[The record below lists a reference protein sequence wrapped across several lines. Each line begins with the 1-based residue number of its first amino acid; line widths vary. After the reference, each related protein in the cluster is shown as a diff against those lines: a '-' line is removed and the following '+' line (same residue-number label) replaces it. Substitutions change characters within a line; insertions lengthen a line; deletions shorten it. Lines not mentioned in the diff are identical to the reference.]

1 MPLTQENEKTELIQ
15 GREIAMSPASIRHIA
30 IQRNLAIIVGNFLR
44 GKRCQLFLEA
54 EVVFDNENKFVPDLI
69 VVCDPGKIKKNNI
82 NGAPDFIV
90 EILSPSTRRRD
101 ITIKK
106 DIYEKYGVKEYWIIN
121 PKEEAIEVYLLH
133 DGTYV
138 LDNAYHNFDEEDW
151 AALSEAEKAEQQL
164 SLKISLY
171 SDLEIQVK
179 DIFE

>member
-1 MPLTQENEKTELIQ
+1 MYPLQDKSKTELVQ

-30 IQRNLAIIVGNFLR
+30 IQRNLAGIIWQFLR
-44 GKRCQLFLEA
+44 GKRCQLFMEA
-54 EVVFDNENKFVPDLI
+54 EVVFDDANKFIPDLM
-69 VVCDPGKIKKNNI
+69 VVCDPDKIKKNNI
-82 NGAPDFIV
+82 EGAPDFIV

-101 ITIKK
+101 ITVKK
-106 DIYEKYGVKEYWIIN
+106 DTYEKYGVKEYWLIS
-121 PKEEAIEVYLLH
+121 PKEESIEVYLLQ
-133 DGTYV
+133 DGKYV
-138 LDNAYHNFDEEDW
+138 LDNVYHNFDEEDW

>member
-1 MPLTQENEKTELIQ
+1 MYALQDKPKTELVQ

-30 IQRNLAIIVGNFLR
+30 IQRNLAGIIWQFLR
-44 GKRCQLFLEA
+44 GKRCQLFMEA
-54 EVVFDNENKFVPDLI
+54 EVVFDDANKFIPDLM
-69 VVCDPGKIKKNNI
+69 VVCDPDKIKKNNI
-82 NGAPDFIV
+82 EGAPDFIV

-101 ITIKK
+101 ITVKK
-106 DIYEKYGVKEYWIIN
+106 DTYEKYGVKEYWLIS
-121 PKEEAIEVYLLH
+121 PKEESIEVYLLQ
-133 DGTYV
+133 DGKYV
-138 LDNAYHNFDEEDW
+138 LDNVYHNFDEEDW